1 MSDSDRQK
9 YQDMLKK
16 LEVEKINIYTDKDI
30 DTIEKVI
37 KKFYILTIIGVK
49 V

>member
-37 KKFYILTIIGVK
+37 KKEENEK
-49 V
+49 

>member
-30 DTIEKVI
+30 DAIEKVI
-37 KKFYILTIIGVK
+37 KKEENEK
-49 V
+49 